1 MMNNNRRAFFKRTG
15 LAGLGLAGTPLING
29 FASAPDHQK
38 SHKQRFNMSG
48 YAAPKI
54 EKVRVGII
62 GLGNRG
68 PSHLQTMRYIEG
80 VEIRA
85 LCDLRP
91 ERTAAARKRLDGTT
105 HNPTLYSG
113 NKDEWMKLCEQEDV
127 DLVIISTPYYMHA
140 DMAVYAM
147 EHGKHV
153 ASEVPVAATLEE
165 CWKVVET
172 AERTRKHCM
181 MLENYAYGFFQVLT
195 LNMARKGFFGEIVH
209 GECAYNTSK
218 MKNNFSKTTYWDMWW
233 LKLYAS
239 KRGNIYPTHG
249 LGSVCQIMNINRGDR
264 FDYLVSMESNDFMM
278 RAKARELATTDD
290 FFKPFADKTYRGNIN
305 TSIIR
310 TVKGRTI
317 MVQHDATSPRGPHT
331 VIHGI
336 TGTKG
341 MALEYPLPPRISKDL
356 SGWVSQQEYD
366 ALAKEYTPT
375 IITRMRELA
384 KHVGSGHGGGD
395 LLEDWRLIDCLR
407 NGLPLDQDV
416 YDGVAWSSIG
426 PLSEWSVLNRSNSI
440 DVPDFTAGAW
450 EKNLPN
456 MDINLVRGG
465 TTKVLV

>member
-1 MMNNNRRAFFKRTG
+1 MTKNNRRDLFRWT
-15 LAGLGLAGTPLING
+15 GLGLAGVPFGNG
-29 FASAPDHQK
+29 FASASDDRN

-48 YAAPKI
+48 YAAPKL
-54 EKVRVGII
+54 EKVRIGII

-68 PSHLQTMRYIEG
+68 PAHLETMRYIEG

-91 ERTAAARKRLDGTT
+91 ERAAAARQRLQGTI

-127 DLVIISTPYYMHA
+127 DLVMLTTPFYMHA
-140 DMAVYAM
+140 NMAVYAM

-153 ASEVPVAATLEE
+153 ASEVPAAATIEE
-165 CWKVVET
+165 CWKLVET

-181 MLENYAYGFFQVLT
+181 MLENYAYTSFQLLT

-209 GECAYNTSK
+209 GDCAYNESK
-218 MKNNFSKTTYWDMWW
+218 MSNNFSKTTYWNMWW
-233 LKLYAS
+233 LRLYAS
-239 KRGNIYPTHG
+239 RKGNIYPTHG
-249 LGSVCQIMNINRGDR
+249 LGPVCQIMNINRGDR

-278 RAKARELATTDD
+278 GDKARALAAKDE
-290 FFKPFADKTYRGNIN
+290 FFKPFADKQYRGNIN

-317 MVQHDATSPRGPHT
+317 MVQHDPTSPRGPHT

-341 MALEYPLPPRISKDL
+341 MALEYPLPARISKDL
-356 SGWVSQQEYD
+356 KGWVSQKEFD
-366 ALAKEYTPT
+366 ALVEKFTPT
-375 IITRMRELA
+375 IITRTSEFA
-384 KHVGSGHGGGD
+384 KQVGAGHGGGD

-416 YDGVAWSSIG
+416 YDAAAWSSVG

-450 EKNLPN
+450 EKNRPN
-456 MDINLVRGG
+456 MDINLTRGG

>member
-1 MMNNNRRAFFKRTG
+1 MKNTRRDFLKWTTLGSVG
-15 LAGLGLAGTPLING
+15 LAGGSLMPGC
-29 FASAPDHQK
+29 ASATNSQRSHQ
-38 SHKQRFNMSG
+38 QRFNMSG

-54 EKVRVGII
+54 EKVRIGII

-68 PSHLQTMRYIEG
+68 PSHLETMRHIEG

-85 LCDLRP
+85 LCDLLP
-91 ERTAAARKRLDGTT
+91 ERAAAAKKKLDGTI
-105 HNPTLYSG
+105 HSPILYSG

-127 DLVIISTPYYMHA
+127 DLVIITTPYYMHA
-140 DMAVYAM
+140 NMAVYAM
-147 EHGKHV
+147 EQGKHA
-153 ASEVPVAATLEE
+153 ASEVPAAATIEE
-165 CWKVVET
+165 CWKLVET
-172 AERTRKHCM
+172 AERTRRHCM

-218 MKNNFSKTTYWDMWW
+218 MANNFSKNNYWDMWW

-239 KRGNIYPTHG
+239 KKGNIYPTHG

-278 RAKARELATTDD
+278 RAREIELAAKDD
-290 FFKPFADKTYRGNIN
+290 FFKPFADKNYRGNIN

-331 VIHGI
+331 TIHGI

-341 MALEYPLPPRISKDL
+341 LALEYPLPPRISKDL
-356 SGWVSQQEYD
+356 SGWVPQEEFD
-366 ALAKEYTPT
+366 AIAREYTPT
-375 IITRMRELA
+375 IITRMNEFTKLM
-384 KHVGSGHGGGD
+384 GGHGGGD
-395 LLEDWRLIDCLR
+395 LLECWRLIDCLH

-416 YDGVAWSSIG
+416 YDAAAWSSIG

-440 DVPDFTAGAW
+440 DVPDFTAGSW
-450 EKNLPN
+450 KQNLPN
-456 MDINLVRGG
+456 MDINLTQGG